1 MLSENS
7 LVTLTRE
14 YNQEAGGSDIS
25 RLSFVRTAI
34 ESEYRGLCDVKAL
47 VWETDSDTGIVTASE
62 EIVLRDQPCRL
73 SFESLSSVGKT
84 ETAGEISQRAKL
96 FISPD
101 VGIKT
106 GSVITVRQDGME
118 REYAMSGV
126 PAVYPTHQE
135 IMLRLAAEYSGEG
148 DE

>member
-1 MLSENS
+1 MLSENP
-7 LVTLTRE
+7 LVTQVRE
-14 YNQEAGGSDIS
+14 YNREAGGSDKS
-25 RLSFVRTAI
+25 RLDFVRAVI
-34 ESEYRGLCDVKAL
+34 ESEYRGLCDVRAL
-47 VWETDSDTGIVTASE
+47 VQETDGAGIVRTSE

-73 SFESLSSVGKT
+73 SFENLKITEQT
-84 ETAGEISQRAKL
+84 ETAGKISQRAKL

-101 VGIKT
+101 IKIRT
-106 GSVITVRQDGME
+106 GSVITVKQDGME

-135 IMLRLAAEYSGEG
+135 IMLKTAAEYSGEG

>member
-7 LVTLTRE
+7 LVTQVRE
-14 YNQEAGGSDIS
+14 YNREAGGSEGS
-25 RLSFVRTAI
+25 RLDFVRAVI
-34 ESEYRGLCDVKAL
+34 ESEYRGLCDVRVLAQ
-47 VWETDSDTGIVTASE
+47 ETDGAGIVRTSE
-62 EIVLRDQPCRL
+62 EIVLHDQPCRL
-73 SFESLSSVGKT
+73 SFENLKIVEQT
-84 ETAGEISQRAKL
+84 ETAGKISQRAKL

-101 VGIKT
+101 IKIKT
-106 GSVITVRQDGME
+106 GSVIIVRQDGME

-135 IMLRLAAEYSGEG
+135 IMLKAAAEYSGEG